1 MPDLEKYENLV
12 LGSGTAGKLLT
23 WTLAGTGH
31 PTAVVERGPL
41 GGACPNVACLPSK
54 NIIHS
59 ARVASLAKRGAEFGL
74 NFNSLSIDMGSVQR
88 RKRLMVEGL
97 QEFHL
102 NQTMASGAN
111 LFRGEARF
119 VGPRTLEVDLRDG
132 GKKTISGDRCLST
145 WVLMPLYR
153 QFPDWAKRS
162 P

>member
-1 MPDLEKYENLV
+1 
-12 LGSGTAGKLLT
+12 
-23 WTLAGTGH
+23 
-31 PTAVVERGPL
+31 VVERRPL

-54 NIIHS
+54 NVIHS

-74 NFNSLSIDMGSVQR
+74 NFNSLSFDMGSVRR

-102 NQTMASGAN
+102 NQPMASGAN

>member
-1 MPDLEKYENLV
+1 
-12 LGSGTAGKLLT
+12 
-23 WTLAGTGH
+23 
-31 PTAVVERGPL
+31 
-41 GGACPNVACLPSK
+41 
-54 NIIHS
+54 
-59 ARVASLAKRGAEFGL
+59 
-74 NFNSLSIDMGSVQR
+74 MGSVQR

-119 VGPRTLEVDLRDG
+119 VGARALEVDLRDG